1 MATQKEI
8 LKKKKKKWMSILST
22 SHFNNSEIGET
33 ITSEPS
39 TLVGRNVAINLMNLT
54 QDIKTHNTKIV
65 FKIKEVKNDRLMT
78 EIVRYELVPA
88 SLRRMVHKDKEKIDD
103 SFKAKTKDEVEVR
116 IKPFI
121 VTKSSANRSV
131 LTAIRHK
138 TRELLTEAIKKATYD
153 AFMEEIIRFKLQ
165 NTIKRELSKIYPLTQ
180 FQIRKLEKLVQRS

>member
-54 QDIKTHNTKIV
+54 QDIKTQNTKIV